1 MIERYTRPQMSKVWS
16 QENKFQKML
25 DVEVAVC
32 KVLAEE
38 GLIPKKSFQEIKK
51 NARFDVN
58 KIKNIEKE
66 IKHDIAAFVENVSS
80 YVKTA
85 GKYIHLGL
93 TSSDVSDTALACQLN
108 EATGILLEDLK
119 KLQGSLKKQALK
131 YKDTL
136 MIGRTHGVHAEP
148 TTFGLKMA
156 LFYEEANRNIRRL
169 KEAQKVVSVG
179 KVSGSVGTFAHLAP
193 KIQDKVAKELSLEP
207 ATISTQVIQRDRYA
221 ELVSTIAIV
230 GASIEKIATEIRNLQ
245 RTEVKEVEE
254 YFSKGQKGSSSMPH
268 KRNPVRSERLCGLAR
283 LLRGYSQSALENV
296 ALWHERDISHSSV
309 ERVILPDSTIVLD
322 YMLAEAQ
329 DLIENLV
336 VYSENMRKNIEQTHG
351 LIFSQ
356 RIMLYLIE
364 EKDLSREKAYSLVQK
379 SAMKSFNKNRPYK
392 KVLLE
397 NRELLKYVKPEE
409 IEELFDY
416 KYYLKDINTIF
427 KKVSITK

>member
-1 MIERYTRPQMSKVWS
+1 MSKVWS